1 MCYTEPVEVHARKI
15 RCMFE
20 NIVQIRVEIKNCTFR
35 NPLGSVSEITGEYY
49 ENETHLN
56 IITRV

>member
-1 MCYTEPVEVHARKI
+1 
-15 RCMFE
+15 
-20 NIVQIRVEIKNCTFR
+20 VQIRVEIKNCTFR

-56 IITRV
+56 IITRVWARFVLCSWHSMWNACPESC